1 MRFFQGG
8 PKTKSSQILVV
19 TDWICTRT
27 DDSLIDFYKFHF
39 STAKTV
45 EGWIKYSDQSE
56 EFKAFSASYE
66 KEQNLIRI
74 RKEKEILVAVYSEPK
89 IVAVIDGKTLNFIR
103 SK

>member
-8 PKTKSSQILVV
+8 PKTKSSQILVG

-56 EFKAFSASYE
+56 ELKAFSEAM
-66 KEQNLIRI
+66 KKN
-74 RKEKEILVAVYSEPK
+74 KIL
-89 IVAVIDGKTLNFIR
+89 
-103 SK
+103 